1 MGEGQGEGENSFILT
16 IMDASFGLFLL
27 SAAGISLSG
36 VMMPGPLTAAT
47 IAKGYR
53 EQNAGIFIALGHAV
67 IELPL
72 MALIYFGFAHFFTSP
87 EVKKIVGM
95 AGGLMLVFMGLMV
108 LRSFRKNM
116 VEAADLPY
124 NSLVT
129 GIMLTG
135 ANPYFFL
142 WWATIGIA
150 LIATAA
156 QFGIW
161 GLVVFAVVHWSCD
174 LAWEQVV
181 SVSVFRTKHL
191 WTQTVQR
198 VVFGICA
205 AALVGFGVW
214 FCVSVFI

>member
-1 MGEGQGEGENSFILT
+1 
-16 IMDASFGLFLL
+16 MDASFGLFLL

-72 MALIYFGFAHFFTSP
+72 MALIYFGFAQFFASP
-87 EVKKIVGM
+87 DVKKAIGL
-95 AGGLMLVFMGLMV
+95 AGGLMLIFMGLMV
-108 LRSFRKNM
+108 LRTFKKNM
-116 VEAADLPY
+116 GEAAELPY

-129 GIMLTG
+129 GIVLTG

-150 LIATAA
+150 LIVTAA

-161 GLVVFAVVHWSCD
+161 GLVIFAVVHWSCD
-174 LAWEQVV
+174 LVWEQCV
-181 SVSVFRTKHL
+181 SMSVFRTRHL
-191 WTQTVQR
+191 WTQKVQR
-198 VVFGICA
+198 IVFGVCA
-205 AALVGFGVW
+205 AVLVGFGAW
-214 FCVSVFI
+214 FCVSVFV